1 MATSKHM
8 GATLERAGLGD
19 RHKAIVSPSTPLT
32 SSGMRRHV
40 QGLCLLAGRPS
51 SFWTGGGG
59 GDVA

>member
-8 GATLERAGLGD
+8 GATLERAGRGD
-19 RHKAIVSPSTPLT
+19 GHKAIVYPFTPLT
-32 SSGMRRHV
+32 FSGMRRHV

-51 SFWTGGGG
+51 SFWTAARG